1 MGLGVHSVLRVLA
14 LMAVCRIIRY
24 SLQRLL
30 LIRSQKSK
38 DLRVGRFVLVFLFCA
53 TGHLFFGEL
62 RDFCLL
68 LVRQSQ

>member
-1 MGLGVHSVLRVLA
+1 MYSLLRVLA

-30 LIRSQKSK
+30 LIRSQKSE
-38 DLRVGRFVLVFLFCA
+38 DLRVSRFVLVFLLSAAC
-53 TGHLFFGEL
+53 HLLLGEL

-68 LVRQSQ
+68 LIRQLQ

>member
-1 MGLGVHSVLRVLA
+1 VYSVLRVLA

-30 LIRSQKSK
+30 LIRSQKSE
-38 DLRVGRFVLVFLFCA
+38 DLRVSRFVLVFLLSAAC
-53 TGHLFFGEL
+53 HLLLGEL

-68 LVRQSQ
+68 LIRQSQ